1 MSDLLTANLLV
12 VNQKAKLIEM
22 TNQYAIRDADGNE
35 LGRIEQEGQSKL
47 KKAVRL
53 VGGFDQFMTHTL
65 GVYDAG
71 GNRVLQLT
79 RPRKVFKS
87 RLEVEDS
94 GGRKVGEI
102 VQKNVF
108 GKISFDFVDPNGR
121 SVGRIKAENWRAWNF
136 AIVDDTDREIGRITK
151 KFVGALKGMFTT
163 ADNYVVEIDP
173 SVTGDLRLFAL
184 GAAAGVDT
192 ALKQDDR
199 GLNIGGIGG

>member
-1 MSDLLTANLLV
+1 MSDLLSANLLV

-22 TNQYAIRDADGNE
+22 TNQYAIRDQEGNE
-35 LGRIEQEGQSKL
+35 LGRIQQEGQSAL
-47 KKAVRL
+47 KKAVRFL
-53 VGGFDQFMTHTL
+53 GSFDQFMTHTL
-65 GVYDAG
+65 GVYDADG
-71 GNRVLQLT
+71 SKVLQLT

-108 GKISFDFVDPNGR
+108 GKINFDFVDNG
-121 SVGRIKAENWRAWNF
+121 GRTLGQIKAENWRAWNF
-136 AIVDDTDREIGRITK
+136 SIVDETDREIGRITK
-151 KFVGALKGMFTT
+151 KFVGPLKAVFTT
-163 ADNYVVEIDP
+163 GDNYVVEIDP
-173 SVTGDLRLFAL
+173 GVTGDLRLFAL

-199 GLNIGGIGG
+199 GISFGG

>member
-22 TNQYAIRDADGNE
+22 TNQYAIRDQDGNE

-53 VGGFDQFMTHTL
+53 VGSFDQFMTHTL

-108 GKISFDFVDPNGR
+108 GKINFDFVDTTGR
-121 SVGRIKAENWRAWNF
+121 TLGQIKAENWRAWNF
-136 AIVDDTDREIGRITK
+136 SLVDESGREIGRITK
-151 KFVGALKGMFTT
+151 KFAGPLKGAFTT

-173 SVTGDLRLFAL
+173 EVTGELRLFAL
-184 GAAAGVDT
+184 AAAAGVDT

-199 GLNIGGIGG
+199 GLSIGG